1 MTPMTPQQDTLM
13 LEEYHLVTET
23 TDEPRIGRF
32 ILLGLIVLV
41 GFVGGALVWAN
52 QAKLDGAVVAPAS
65 LVVEGNRKTLQH
77 LDGGIV
83 SELNVSDGDYVE
95 AGQTLLQLDST
106 ETEVDLGVLGS
117 QFGDLTMRQA
127 RLEAQLDG
135 SATFP
140 LDLEAAGSQREDVR
154 QSLISAFQTQHQLF
168 ETERRA
174 RQSEAKIAQRR
185 IASLEQEI
193 AGISEQRD
201 ANTRQI
207 AITDEEIAAV
217 TSLLKKGL
225 ISKRRVN
232 ALRIEIERLN
242 GLDASLRT
250 SQARAQNQI
259 GELQLEEL
267 SRRRQR
273 DEVITSELA
282 LVEGQLATV
291 TPRYLA
297 AIERQRRISVTA
309 PASGRVVNLAVFTKG
324 AVIRPGAAILDIVPS
339 DEELI
344 VEARINPTDIEKL
357 RIGQDTRIRL
367 TAFDQE
373 AVPEAEGRIIDI
385 SADNLIDERSG
396 NAYFVARVRLDRDQP
411 GAVDALDLL
420 PGMPAD

>member
-1 MTPMTPQQDTLM
+1 MTPMTSQQDTLM

-95 AGQTLLQLDST
+95 AGQTLLELDST
-106 ETEVDLGVLGS
+106 ETEVDIGVLGS
-117 QFGDLTMRQA
+117 QFGDLTMRRA

-135 SATFP
+135 SDTFP
-140 LDLEAAGSQREDVR
+140 LDLEASGSQHEDVR
-154 QSLISAFQTQHQLF
+154 QSLIAAFQTQHQLF

-217 TSLLKKGL
+217 TSLLNKGL

-250 SQARAQNQI
+250 SQARAQ
-259 GELQLEEL
+259 
-267 SRRRQR
+267 
-273 DEVITSELA
+273 
-282 LVEGQLATV
+282 
-291 TPRYLA
+291 
-297 AIERQRRISVTA
+297 
-309 PASGRVVNLAVFTKG
+309 
-324 AVIRPGAAILDIVPS
+324 
-339 DEELI
+339 
-344 VEARINPTDIEKL
+344 
-357 RIGQDTRIRL
+357 
-367 TAFDQE
+367 
-373 AVPEAEGRIIDI
+373 
-385 SADNLIDERSG
+385 
-396 NAYFVARVRLDRDQP
+396 
-411 GAVDALDLL
+411 
-420 PGMPAD
+420 